1 MGKVREKGFM
11 VSKVQVQ
18 KAKTT
23 VRVGSDCAFTNY
35 SIPLESGP
43 ASGAYRGS
51 LLWLVTVSLLEHQM
65 EKF

>member
-1 MGKVREKGFM
+1 MGKVREEGFM

-23 VRVGSDCAFTNY
+23 VRVGSDRAFTNY
-35 SIPLESGP
+35 SVPLESGP

-51 LLWLVTVSLLEHQM
+51 LL
-65 EKF
+65 